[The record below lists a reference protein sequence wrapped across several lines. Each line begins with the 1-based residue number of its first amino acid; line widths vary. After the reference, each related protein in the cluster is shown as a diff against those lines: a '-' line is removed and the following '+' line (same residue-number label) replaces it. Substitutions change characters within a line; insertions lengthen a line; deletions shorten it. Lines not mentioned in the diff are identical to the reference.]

1 MTDLLPASLLGFALT
16 CVVIEITPG
25 PNMGYLAT
33 LAIVRGWPTGM
44 AAVAGVALGLAIYG
58 LAAALGLAALIE
70 QSKLLYE
77 ALRWAGVAYLGWLA
91 WEAWF
96 EPDDAA
102 PDTADGHNSGAL
114 RPAFQRGLVTNLL
127 NPKAGIFYV
136 AMVPTFVTAGTDH
149 VLAQTLTL
157 TGIFVV
163 IATAIH
169 SSIVLLA
176 SRLHGYLTN
185 PAWQRPVRRVLALA
199 LGGIAIW
206 FAVSTVR

>member
-1 MTDLLPASLLGFALT
+1 VTDLLPASLLAFALT

-33 LAIVRGWPTGM
+33 LAVVRGWPTGM

-70 QSKLLYE
+70 RSPLLYE
-77 ALRWAGVAYLGWLA
+77 VLRWGGVAYLGWLA

-96 EPDDAA
+96 EADDVA
-102 PDTADGHNSGAL
+102 PDTADGHEGAL
-114 RPAFQRGLVTNLL
+114 GPAFRRGLVTNLL

-136 AMVPTFVTAGTDH
+136 AMVPTFVTAGADR
-149 VLAQTLTL
+149 VLAQTLIL
-157 TGIFVV
+157 SGIFVV

-176 SRLHGYLTN
+176 SRLHDYLTN
-185 PAWQRPVRRVLALA
+185 PAWRRPVRRVLALA
-199 LGGIAIW
+199 LGAIAIW
-206 FAVSTVR
+206 FAFSTVR